1 MNVAFFLIPKHEVAF
16 LFDHCTMRQ
25 AIEKMEYHHYTAIPI
40 LNQNGEYV
48 GTLTEGDL
56 LRKLK
61 NTPGLDFDRTQEVL
75 LKEIPLL
82 RDVKPI
88 GVHADIEDIFTMAVD
103 QNFIPVIDDTNK
115 FIGIIRR
122 RELIEYMFRRMNS
135 GSGTAKVPADAWE
148 NKPL

>member
-1 MNVAFFLIPKHEVAF
+1 MNVAFFLIPKREVAY
-16 LFDHCTMRQ
+16 LFDYFTMRQ

-61 NTPGLDFDRTQEVL
+61 NTPGLDYDRTQD
-75 LKEIPLL
+75 IPLRDVPRL

-88 GVHADIEDIFTMAVD
+88 GVHANIDDIFTMAVD

-122 RELIEYMFRRMNS
+122 REIIEYMFRRMN
-135 GSGTAKVPADAWE
+135 TAP
-148 NKPL
+148 